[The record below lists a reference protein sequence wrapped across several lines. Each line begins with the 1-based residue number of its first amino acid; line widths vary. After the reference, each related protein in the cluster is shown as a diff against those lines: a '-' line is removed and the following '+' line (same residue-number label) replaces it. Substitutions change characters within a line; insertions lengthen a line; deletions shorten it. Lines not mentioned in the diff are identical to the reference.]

1 MTVKF
6 SDPSFQKVCETV
18 IERHGGKVATLTAHG
33 MLLCPMAPETLAAF
47 RESVANDERRI
58 AAMKDMLALCDM
70 ASRFGY
76 TMVEVP

>member
-1 MTVKF
+1 MAVKF
-6 SDPSFQKVCETV
+6 TDPSFQKVCETV
-18 IERHGGKVATLTAHG
+18 IERHGGNVSTLTAAG

-47 RESVANDERRI
+47 RENLANEEKRI

-76 TMVEVP
+76 TMVEDA